1 MASFTAEQ
9 RTKEIGIRKVLG
21 ASISNIFAMVSKEFL
36 ILLFIANG
44 IAWPA
49 AYYLMDRML
58 NNYAYR
64 TNIAFW
70 IFIVSGGIAILVA
83 LLSVGIKI
91 LKAALSNPVD
101 SLRYE

>member
-21 ASISNIFAMVSKEFL
+21 ASIINILMMISKDFLWLLVVSNI
-36 ILLFIANG
+36 
-44 IAWPA
+44 IAWPI
-49 AYYLMDRML
+49 AYFLMSSLL

-64 TNIAFW
+64 TNIAAW
-70 IFIVSGGIAILVA
+70 IFIASGVTAILVA
-83 LLSVGIKI
+83 LLTVGIKI
-91 LKAALSNPVD
+91 VRAAYANPVD